1 MMNGGNFK
9 NKKINFQKLFFK
21 KNLTPRQN
29 IFNFILTSGNEV
41 GSLFSTFANKYRV

>member
-9 NKKINFQKLFFK
+9 NKKINLYK
-21 KNLTPRQN
+21 KIFNTPRQN

-41 GSLFSTFANKYRV
+41 GSLFSTFVNNYRV